1 MKNLN
6 TYIFEL
12 LANGR
17 YFFTKE
23 DILSKLSLTAQQFK
37 YQAYRLSQKK
47 FIKRLIHDFYMI
59 IPAEH
64 KNLGGLPPHWI
75 IDSLMRY
82 LGEDYYIALLSS
94 ASIYGATEQQPM
106 VYQVITNA
114 QRRNI
119 KLARS
124 IIEFHSFKECEFAAT
139 DKISSPAGYAQISTK
154 EQTMLDLI
162 RFYNVCGYLSNCAN
176 VIKELAKQ
184 CDEASFIKV
193 VQNEKNNAVLQR
205 LGFILEITDNKN
217 LSTLLRQELSN
228 RIIQQV
234 YLRPDFQVKTGE
246 YNEDFKIIIN
256 DEIELEE

>member
-1 MKNLN
+1 MKNLSAC
-6 TYIFEL
+6 IFEL

-23 DILSKLSLTAQQFK
+23 DILSKLSLSKEQFK
-37 YQAYRLSQKK
+37 YQAYRLSKKK
-47 FIKRLIHDFYMI
+47 FIKRLVRDFYMI

-94 ASIYGATEQQPM
+94 ASIYGATNQQPM
-106 VYQVITNA
+106 VFQVITKV
-114 QRRNI
+114 QRRSI
-119 KLARS
+119 KLQRG
-124 IIEFHSFKECEFAAT
+124 IIEFHSFKECGFAAK

-154 EQTMLDLI
+154 EQTIIDLI

-184 CDEASFIKV
+184 CNESSFAKV
-193 VQNEKNNAVLQR
+193 VEHEKNNAVLQR
-205 LGFILEITDNKN
+205 LGHVLEITDNKN
-217 LSTLLRQELSN
+217 LSSLISKELGS

-234 YLRPDFQVKTGE
+234 YLRPDFQVVTGK
-246 YNEDFKIIIN
+246 YNENFKIIIN
-256 DEIELEE
+256 DEIELE